1 MLCMNNFQVK
11 LSGKIL
17 TGKSIRKT
25 LVKQAKECTAA
36 AVIVGITKPGSIG

>member
-1 MLCMNNFQVK
+1 MKLFQVK

-25 LVKQAKECTAA
+25 LVSEAKGSSAV
-36 AVIVGITKPGSIG
+36 AVITGITKAGFIG